1 MSRGST
7 LRPVSASERT
17 TTIILVALA
26 IGAWFVV
33 AFVLAFI
40 SPQDDAGA
48 QLGGAIVFGAAV
60 ALTLWPLLW
69 SASRARP
76 GSLATSARRSI
87 LAGSV
92 VGILVVLRAIDV
104 VSPIIVIS
112 IIVGVIVIEAAV
124 TLRR

>member
-17 TTIILVALA
+17 ITIFLVAAA
-26 IGAWFVV
+26 IAAWFAV
-33 AFVLAFI
+33 AFVLAFV
-40 SPQDDAGA
+40 SPEGDAGA
-48 QLGGAIVFGAAV
+48 QLGGAVVFGLAV

-69 SASRARP
+69 SATRARP
-76 GSLATSARRSI
+76 GSLTSAARRSI

-92 VGILVVLRAIDV
+92 VSILVVLRAIDAVNTVLV
-104 VSPIIVIS
+104 VFIV
-112 IIVGVIVIEAAV
+112 VGVIVIEVAV

>member
-1 MSRGST
+1 MSRGAT

-17 TTIILVALA
+17 ITIFLVAAA
-26 IGAWFVV
+26 IAAWFVV

-40 SPQDDAGA
+40 SPEDDAA
-48 QLGGAIVFGAAV
+48 VQLGGAVVFGLAV

-69 SASRARP
+69 SATRARP
-76 GSLATSARRSI
+76 GSLTAAARRSI

-92 VGILVVLRAIDV
+92 VSILVVLRAIDAVNTVLV
-104 VSPIIVIS
+104 VFVV
-112 IIVGVIVIEAAV
+112 VGVIVIEATV